1 MTRLVLTNANLLDGD
16 APARANRV
24 VVIEGDRIASVG
36 DAPPADLTA
45 ADRVVDLGGRTVMP
59 GMITC
64 HYHSTYRELGAV
76 PAPYGLEHAPAY
88 QVLIAAE
95 NLRTALECGF
105 TGAVGAG
112 CSNDIDASMKRA
124 IDDGLIPG
132 PRFVPSGHEL
142 STTGHANDGNPWY
155 WDLREWG
162 AARCCDGPDEFRF
175 AVRDEIKRGVE
186 MVKLFVTGGH
196 GVRAP
201 KARME
206 MTREELDAVVSAA
219 HARDARVRGHIVNKE
234 AILTAIDVGVDVID
248 HADEMDDECIEAMV
262 GAGSFVAPSCY
273 FPTALLEKMGGGL
286 GFAASMREDLDRTLE
301 VLPKANAAGVKLV
314 LGDDYGAVGFPHGQ
328 YANELEVYVRDAGLA
343 PLDVLRWATVHGA
356 ELMGRGHEL
365 GRVAAGYLA
374 DLLVVAGDPSRDI
387 TVLQDRDNL
396 VAILKGGQ
404 LFKDALSS
412 S

>member
-16 APARANRV
+16 SPAQADRV
-24 VVIEGDRIASVG
+24 VVIEAERIASVS
-36 DAPPADLTA
+36 DAPPPDVTA

-88 QVLIAAE
+88 QVLIAAD

-196 GVRAP
+196 GVMAP
-201 KARME
+201 KTRME
-206 MTREELDAVVSAA
+206 MTRQELQS
-219 HARDARVRGHIVNKE
+219 
-234 AILTAIDVGVDVID
+234 
-248 HADEMDDECIEAMV
+248 
-262 GAGSFVAPSCY
+262 
-273 FPTALLEKMGGGL
+273 
-286 GFAASMREDLDRTLE
+286 
-301 VLPKANAAGVKLV
+301 
-314 LGDDYGAVGFPHGQ
+314 
-328 YANELEVYVRDAGLA
+328 
-343 PLDVLRWATVHGA
+343 
-356 ELMGRGHEL
+356 
-365 GRVAAGYLA
+365 
-374 DLLVVAGDPSRDI
+374 I
-387 TVLQDRDNL
+387 TVLWRWQC
-396 VAILKGGQ
+396 AT
-404 LFKDALSS
+404 SS
-412 S
+412 NTWANVSGS

>member
-1 MTRLVLTNANLLDGD
+1 MTRLVLTNVNLLDG
-16 APARANRV
+16 ASPAQADRV
-24 VVIEGDRIASVG
+24 VVIDGERIASVS
-36 DAPPADLTA
+36 DAPPPDVSG
-45 ADRVVDLGGRTVMP
+45 ADRVIDLRGRTVMP

-76 PAPYGLEHAPAY
+76 PAPYGLEHPPAY
-88 QVLIAAE
+88 QALVAAD
-95 NLRTALECGF
+95 NLRSALECGF

-132 PRFVPSGHEL
+132 PRFVASGHEL

-162 AARCCDGPDEFRF
+162 AARCCDGAEEFRA
-175 AVRDEIKRGVE
+175 AVRDEVKRGVE

-196 GVRAP
+196 GVMAP
-201 KARME
+201 KSRME
-206 MTREELDAVVSAA
+206 MTREELDAVVQAA

-234 AILTAIDVGVDVID
+234 AILAAIDAGVDVID
-248 HADEMDDECIEAMV
+248 HADEMDDECIERMV

-273 FPTALLEKMGGGL
+273 LPTALLESMGGGL
-286 GFAASMREDLDRTLE
+286 GFAASMRAELDRMLE

-314 LGDDYGAVGFPHGQ
+314 VGDDYGAVGFPHGR
-328 YANELEVYVRDAGLA
+328 YANELEVYVRDAGIA
-343 PLDVLRWATVHGA
+343 ALDVLRWATVHGA
-356 ELMGRGHEL
+356 ELMGRGGEL
-365 GRVAAGYLA
+365 GRVAPGYLA

-387 TVLQDRDNL
+387 TLLQDRDNL

-404 LFKDALSS
+404 LFKDALAA
-412 S
+412 

>member
-1 MTRLVLTNANLLDGD
+1 MTRLVLTNVNLLDGD
-16 APARANRV
+16 SPAQANRV
-24 VVIEGDRIASVG
+24 VVIEGERIASVS
-36 DAPPADLTA
+36 DAPPPDVTA

-76 PAPYGLEHAPAY
+76 RAPYGLEHAPAY
-88 QVLIAAE
+88 QALIAAD

-124 IDDGLIPG
+124 IDDGLVPG
-132 PRFVPSGHEL
+132 PRFIPSGHEL
-142 STTGHANDGNPWY
+142 STTGHANDANPWY

-162 AARCCDGPDEFRF
+162 AARCCDGPDEFR
-175 AVRDEIKRGVE
+175 ATVRDEVKRGVE

-196 GVRAP
+196 GVTAP
-201 KARME
+201 KSRME
-206 MTREELDAVVSAA
+206 MTREELDAVVESA

-234 AILTAIDVGVDVID
+234 AILTAIDAGVDVID
-248 HADEMDDECIEAMV
+248 HADEMDDECIERMV

-273 FPTALLEKMGGGL
+273 LPTALLEAMGGGL
-286 GFAASMREDLDRTLE
+286 GFAASMREDLDRMLE

-314 LGDDYGAVGFPHGQ
+314 VGDDYGAVGFPHGR
-328 YANELEVYVRDAGLA
+328 YANELEVYVRDAGIA

-356 ELMGRGHEL
+356 ELMGRSHEL
-365 GRVAAGYLA
+365 GRVATGYLA
-374 DLLVVAGDPSRDI
+374 DLLVVDGDPSRDI

-404 LFKDALSS
+404 LFKDALAA
-412 S
+412 

>member
-1 MTRLVLTNANLLDGD
+1 MTRLVLTNASLLDGD
-16 APARANRV
+16 SPAQADRV
-24 VVIEGDRIASVG
+24 VVIEGDRIASVS
-36 DAPPADLTA
+36 DAPPPDVTA

-64 HYHSTYRELGAV
+64 HYHSTYRELGSR

-88 QVLIAAE
+88 QALIAAD

-105 TGAVGAG
+105 IGAVGAG

-142 STTGHANDGNPWY
+142 STTGHANDANPWY

-162 AARCCDGPDEFRF
+162 AARCCDGPDEFRA
-175 AVRDEIKRGVE
+175 AVRDEVKRGVE

-196 GVRAP
+196 GVTAP
-201 KARME
+201 KSRME
-206 MTREELDAVVSAA
+206 MTRDELDAVVQSA

-234 AILTAIDVGVDVID
+234 AILTAIDAGVDVID
-248 HADEMDDECIEAMV
+248 HADEMDDECIERIV
-262 GAGSFVAPSCY
+262 RAGSFVAPSCY
-273 FPTALLEKMGGGL
+273 FPTALLDAMGGGL
-286 GFAASMREDLDRTLE
+286 GFAASMRDDLGRMLE

-314 LGDDYGAVGFPHGQ
+314 VGDDYGAVGFPHGR
-328 YANELEVYVRDAGLA
+328 YAHELEVYVRDAGIA

-365 GRVAAGYLA
+365 GRVATGYLA
-374 DLLVVAGDPSRDI
+374 DLLVVDGDPSRDI

-404 LFKDALSS
+404 LFKDALAA
-412 S
+412 

>member
-1 MTRLVLTNANLLDGD
+1 MHRDWHHRNLLVRGETVTAVIDWEAARAGDARLDLVLLNYWCDVYVGSGVSREAHERVSSFTAARVEPDARRLLAALVALHQLWFVCAWRPERLEETVTQVRGAAGPLLDLNRSPCRGDIAGRRTRVGGDGMTRLVLTNANLLDGD
-16 APARANRV
+16 APAQANRV
-24 VVIEGDRIASVG
+24 VVIDGDRIASVG
-36 DAPPADLTA
+36 DAPPADVTA

-64 HYHSTYRELGAV
+64 HYHSTYRELGAA

-88 QVLIAAE
+88 QVLIAAD

-162 AARCCDGPDEFRF
+162 AARCCDGPDEFRA

-196 GVRAP
+196 GVMAP

-206 MTREELDAVVSAA
+206 MTRDELDAVVSAA
-219 HARDARVRGHIVNKE
+219 HARDAG
-234 AILTAIDVGVDVID
+234 
-248 HADEMDDECIEAMV
+248 C
-262 GAGSFVAPSCY
+262 
-273 FPTALLEKMGGGL
+273 
-286 GFAASMREDLDRTLE
+286 
-301 VLPKANAAGVKLV
+301 
-314 LGDDYGAVGFPHGQ
+314 AV
-328 YANELEVYVRDAGLA
+328 
-343 PLDVLRWATVHGA
+343 T
-356 ELMGRGHEL
+356 
-365 GRVAAGYLA
+365 
-374 DLLVVAGDPSRDI
+374 S
-387 TVLQDRDNL
+387 
-396 VAILKGGQ
+396 
-404 LFKDALSS
+404 
-412 S
+412 

>member
-16 APARANRV
+16 SPAQANRV
-24 VVIEGDRIASVG
+24 VVIEGERIASVSA
-36 DAPPADLTA
+36 APPSDVTA

-64 HYHSTYRELGAV
+64 HYHSTYRELGSV

-88 QVLIAAE
+88 QVLIAAD

-142 STTGHANDGNPWY
+142 STTGHANDANPWY

-162 AARCCDGPDEFRF
+162 AARCCDGPDEFRA
-175 AVRDEIKRGVE
+175 AVRDEVKRGVE

-196 GVRAP
+196 GVTAP
-201 KARME
+201 KSRME
-206 MTREELDAVVSAA
+206 MTREELDAVVQAA

-234 AILTAIDVGVDVID
+234 AILTAIDAGVDVID
-248 HADEMDDECIEAMV
+248 HADEMDDECIERMV

-273 FPTALLEKMGGGL
+273 LPTALLETMGEGP
-286 GFAASMREDLDRTLE
+286 GFAASMREDLDRMLE

-314 LGDDYGAVGFPHGQ
+314 VGDDYGAVGFPHGR
-328 YANELEVYVRDAGLA
+328 YAHELEVYVRDAGIA
-343 PLDVLRWATVHGA
+343 SLDVLRWATVHGA
-356 ELMGRGHEL
+356 ELMGRSHEL
-365 GRVAAGYLA
+365 GRVATGYLA

-396 VAILKGGQ
+396 VAILKGGH
-404 LFKDALSS
+404 LFKDALAA
-412 S
+412 